1 MTMPSNRKGLPV
13 KRLTITTILLA
24 VLVGGLTPAWGA
36 VSHVFGDGGKV
47 YQFDAQCHRTSFI
60 PPGIT
65 THEMVN
71 VLGQQVRCLV
81 RRPDPFA
88 RCVKK
93 LGAAPT
99 VEGKFDHGD
108 GKPGDWSGVDKL
120 QAYVAAVAA
129 CSTARY

>member
-1 MTMPSNRKGLPV
+1 MNLKH
-13 KRLTITTILLA
+13 TIIAVAATCLA
-24 VLVGGLTPAWGA
+24 LGAASASGA
-36 VSHVFGDGGKV
+36 VSHVLGNGGV
-47 YQFDAQCHRTSFI
+47 QYHFDAQCHRQSFI
-60 PPGIT
+60 PPGIST
-65 THEMVN
+65 REGVN

-88 RCVKK
+88 RCVRK
-93 LGAAPT
+93 LGPAPT
-99 VEGKFDHGD
+99 VVGKFDHGD